1 MVLELGGGA
10 QILRALGWIF
20 WTAFAI
26 ALIAAL
32 WLPRRPLHKALA
44 AMLVVSPLVYWTV
57 RGTSAASKFQ
67 QRQAE
72 AERRF
77 QEHCNTAGVRIY
89 KTVSDVEG
97 VLLMKRRTS
106 ESSTTTSQYAMV
118 DPYGADIW
126 DDAYAKTMLWGRA
139 PSGTVM
145 STAHDPLGYSYAV
158 LIDEGGKS
166 YTRYELTGRRERDAV
181 QVKST
186 PTSDLPRYGVNFEDI
201 SSRED
206 RDFWIAGSRL
216 FVVDTTSGEVLAE
229 RIGWMWDRGMGRD
242 AGRRN
247 PWYFARYSACPAFP
261 TINDGH
267 PESSGQTRDFV
278 ERVLLPSREPTK

>member
-20 WTAFAI
+20 WAAFAI
-26 ALIAAL
+26 ALVAAL
-32 WLPRRPLHKALA
+32 WIPRRPLHKVLA
-44 AMLVVSPLVYWTV
+44 AMLVVSPLVFWTA

-77 QEHCNTAGVRIY
+77 QEHCKTAGVRIY

-106 ESSTTTSQYAMV
+106 ESSTTRAQYAMV

-126 DDAYAKTMLWGRA
+126 DDGYAETMLWARSPTGR
-139 PSGTVM
+139 VR
-145 STAHDPLGYSYAV
+145 STAYGRLGYQHAV
-158 LIDEGGKS
+158 LINQDGRG
-166 YTRYELTGRRERDAV
+166 YTRYERTGARVRDIV
-181 QVKST
+181 EISRT
-186 PTSDLPRYGVNFEDI
+186 PTTDLPRYGVTFEDI

-206 RDFWIAGSRL
+206 RDHWIAGGRL
-216 FVVDTTSGEVLAE
+216 SVVDTMTGEILAE
-229 RIGWMWDRGMGRD
+229 RIGWMFDRGLG
-242 AGRRN
+242 GN
-247 PWYFARYSACPAFP
+247 PALRSPWGFARYNACPAFP
-261 TINDGH
+261 TINDGR
-267 PESSGQTRDFV
+267 PVQSGQTRDFV
-278 ERVLLPSREPTK
+278 EQVLLPSQEKRQ